1 MGGVDIVAL
10 MAFGGNRLLGD
21 LAGGDKPAPAGAKP
35 TISASEQQA
44 ASRTMSRMFD

>member
-21 LAGGDKPAPAGAKP
+21 LAGGDKPGP
-35 TISASEQQA
+35 TAEPEISASELQA
-44 ASRTMSRMFD
+44 ARKTMSRMFD